1 MKGTGAPPPQR
12 TAREETKMDKQKKA
26 LSFRDGMRDALP
38 ICLGYLSVSFAF
50 GMIASDRGMP
60 AWIAALFAVTCV
72 SGTGQFVGLNL
83 LAASA
88 PLFEMF
94 CTLAVIN
101 ARYLLMSVSL
111 SQKLPEKTNLW
122 QRLVIAYGNTDEIF
136 ALASTSSAALTFPYM
151 LGMILISVLGWTAGT
166 VFGEA
171 AGGVIPASVVS
182 AMNIALY
189 AMYIALIVPD
199 ARRSLPVTAVVLF
212 AAALSCL
219 LTFLPPDSLGSG
231 WVIIIA
237 GLAASAF
244 GAALFPRGAGE
255 EEEP

>member
-1 MKGTGAPPPQR
+1 MTEHKNQPSLTFQAGV
-12 TAREETKMDKQKKA
+12 
-26 LSFRDGMRDALP
+26 RDAIP

-60 AWIAALFAVTCV
+60 VWIASLFSVTCV

-83 LAASA
+83 MAAGA
-88 PLFEMF
+88 ALFEML

-136 ALASTSSAALTFPYM
+136 AMASTQTLPLTFSYM
-151 LGMILISVLGWTAGT
+151 LGMIFISLFGWVGGTVLGE
-166 VFGEA
+166 V
-171 AGGVIPASVVS
+171 AGGVIPQSVVV

-189 AMYIALIVPD
+189 AMYIALIIPE
-199 ARRSLPVTAVVLF
+199 ARRSKQVLSVVVF
-212 AAALSCL
+212 AAAVSCL
-219 LTFLPPDSLGSG
+219 LTFLPLTGSLGSG
-231 WVIIIA
+231 WIIIIG
-237 GLAASAF
+237 GLSASAF
-244 GAALFPRGAGE
+244 GAILFPRDPGE
-255 EEEP
+255 EETE

>member
-1 MKGTGAPPPQR
+1 
-12 TAREETKMDKQKKA
+12 
-26 LSFRDGMRDALP
+26 MRDAFP

-60 AWIAALFAVTCV
+60 AWVAALFAVTCV

-83 LAASA
+83 MSAAA
-88 PLFEMF
+88 AFFEML

-136 ALASTSSAALTFPYM
+136 ALASTRTEPLTFPYM
-151 LGMILISVLGWTAGT
+151 AGMIFISISGWLAGT
-166 VFGEA
+166 VLGEV
-171 AGGVIPASVVS
+171 AGGLIPASVVS

-189 AMYIALIVPD
+189 AMYIALIIPD
-199 ARRSLPVTAVVLF
+199 ARKSLPVTLVILS

-219 LTFLPPDSLGSG
+219 LTFLPAVSSLGSG
-231 WVIIIA
+231 WIIIIG
-237 GLAASAF
+237 GLAAAAF
-244 GAALFPRGAGE
+244 GAAVFPREAGE
-255 EEEP
+255 EGEE